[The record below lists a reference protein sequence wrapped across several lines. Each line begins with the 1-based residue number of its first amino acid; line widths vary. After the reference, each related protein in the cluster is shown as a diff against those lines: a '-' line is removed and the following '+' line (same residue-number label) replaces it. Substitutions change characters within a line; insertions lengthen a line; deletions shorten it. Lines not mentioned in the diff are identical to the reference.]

1 MTYLLSQIFISLL
14 LAAVA
19 GAAIGWILHGY
30 KANQREQGLRTAL
43 ERQAAATAHAQQ
55 ERQMI
60 ADDYDDMKLGLESRL
75 GEVQYENRQI
85 PVLQENLEKSQQLVQ
100 QMMEKHKAEIDE
112 LATSN
117 NDLHGQMDTLKAKL
131 SNAANNDISHDT
143 SNDKASTKQP
153 AHSQSKQGTQTEDT
167 QSDRDADVDH
177 SDATVKLRSDEDEIA
192 TEIDTDVEYEDAD
205 DVVTEGKRFVDASQT
220 EVKQS
225 PDSSPET
232 VATAD
237 ERSGTTAALS
247 SMAGAP
253 DLNALTVETHVQNEL
268 FELENEIEDM
278 RLEEKNIHLETLNS
292 RTTSDDELPASTSTE
307 SQNTSGENGI
317 DAKPGTAK
325 IFKNSNGDRDDL
337 QNIHGIGPV
346 IEQSLNDIGIIN
358 YQQIA
363 TLTRKEIEEIADIL
377 NIFPGRIERDNW
389 IGNARKL
396 LSDPNKSINNSA
408 DTKEKQSK
416 EDAETP
422 ENA

>member
-278 RLEEKNIHLETLNS
+278 RLEEKYIHLETLNS
-292 RTTSDDELPASTSTE
+292 RTKSDDELLLISVSTHQHLMVKHELTQIGAGGIVTGARISEEGVSWQPSTF
-307 SQNTSGENGI
+307 SHSHLW
-317 DAKPGTAK
+317 
-325 IFKNSNGDRDDL
+325 RL
-337 QNIHGIGPV
+337 
-346 IEQSLNDIGIIN
+346 
-358 YQQIA
+358 
-363 TLTRKEIEEIADIL
+363 R
-377 NIFPGRIERDNW
+377 
-389 IGNARKL
+389 
-396 LSDPNKSINNSA
+396 
-408 DTKEKQSK
+408 
-416 EDAETP
+416 
-422 ENA
+422 